1 MACSG
6 IPVHSGDIIVGD
18 ENGVIVV
25 PSADAP
31 AVLERLP
38 TIEEKEQRRLAI
50 EAGRSYDIV
59 SAGLKGITVNG
70 KGGTGNN
77 HLRIEGTNISRERL
91 VGVTHRIENII
102 NDGGR
107 ETFVTFN

>member
-1 MACSG
+1 MACGG

-59 SAGLKGITVNG
+59 SAGLKPPMVKAGPATTI
-70 KGGTGNN
+70 
-77 HLRIEGTNISRERL
+77 
-91 VGVTHRIENII
+91 
-102 NDGGR
+102 
-107 ETFVTFN
+107 